1 MSRDKNAKFLT
12 QFQIRK
18 RSKFVSII
26 TFRNLKIS
34 PRSKYCWTPLWGVLE
49 DAIDCRRP
57 RAIRW
62 GKQRKVLQLHLLFFR
77 GLGGGFGKCSYV
89 RRCRPAFLRFSKSA
103 FFVGFW
109 PRSVFSLVVVCRACR
124 DWKVCKISGRSV
136 AISKSYDRNKFAYVS
151 LKESIWYSP

>member
-1 MSRDKNAKFLT
+1 MK
-12 QFQIRK
+12 FQIRK

-34 PRSKYCWTPLWGVLE
+34 PRSNYCGAPLWVVLE

-109 PRSVFSLVVVCRACR
+109 TRSVSAIVSKRCSVKFCAKCAIARH
-124 DWKVCKISGRSV
+124 RS
-136 AISKSYDRNKFAYVS
+136 F
-151 LKESIWYSP
+151 WYSAERVETSSAYLKMGQYNMKK